1 MSDKINY
8 PDLIYYWSS
17 NSLGVNNG
25 GDLPIGILILVVFAV
40 VLFKKIS
47 NLNISELAHTYETMR
62 KRNIIELVDRLNNKN
77 ENDDSYMPLKEKI
90 EAYDFKLATGIYTN
104 EARRKRLIEL
114 HRMNPKINTWERINS
129 AMKFMGDDDSI
140 RDFTKRDV
148 FEKKSYTLLGHLCEV
163 LAVISLLF
171 TGLLGV
177 FISDTN
183 YQELI
188 WLGYTIIFAFAGVFF
203 HRQNWPYISA
213 EKIKTVINNTMKHNS
228 EN

>member
-1 MSDKINY
+1 MSEKINY
-8 PDLIYYWSS
+8 TDLAHSWVANDFGIS
-17 NSLGVNNG
+17 NV
-25 GDLPIGILILVVFAV
+25 GDLPLGILVPFIFAII
-40 VLFKKIS
+40 LFKAIS
-47 NLNISELAHTYETMR
+47 NLNISELAHTYEMMR
-62 KRNIIELVDRLNNKN
+62 RRNIVELVERLNDKS

-90 EAYDFKLATGIYTN
+90 EAYDFKLATGIYTS
-104 EARRKRLIEL
+104 EARRRNLIEL
-114 HRMNPKINTWERINS
+114 HNMNPKINTWERINS
-129 AMKFMGDDDSI
+129 AMKFMDDDDSI
-140 RDFTKRDV
+140 RDFTKLDV
-148 FEKKSYTLLGHLCEV
+148 LEKKLFKLLGHLCEV

-188 WLGYTIIFAFAGVFF
+188 WLGYTIIFAFSGVFF

-213 EKIKTVINNTMKHNS
+213 EKIKTVMKNTMKRND

>member
-8 PDLIYYWSS
+8 PDLIYSWSM

-25 GDLPIGILILVVFAV
+25 GDLPIGILILVIFAA
-40 VLFKKIS
+40 VLFKTVS
-47 NLNISELAHTYETMR
+47 NLNVSELAHTYEMMR
-62 KRNIIELVDRLNNKN
+62 KRNIVELVERLKDKS

-90 EAYDFKLATGIYTN
+90 EAYDFKLATGIYTS
-104 EARRKRLIEL
+104 EARRKILIEL
-114 HRMNPKINTWERINS
+114 HSMNPKINTWERINS
-129 AMKFMGDDDSI
+129 AMKFMDDDDSI

-148 FEKKSYTLLGHLCEV
+148 LEKKLFTLLGHLCEV

-177 FISDTN
+177 FISNTN

-188 WLGYTIIFAFAGVFF
+188 WLGYTIVFAFSGVFF

-213 EKIKTVINNTMKHNS
+213 EKIKTVIKNTMKRNDEH
-228 EN
+228 